1 VPTAKSDATA
11 AFYRRFTLPE
21 ERKNRAARALEWSGD
36 YRWFASANVTK
47 LEDYR
52 PPGEAGRIVA
62 LLRQRKQDGAAR
74 AIARILA
81 EAKRKGGEAT

>member
-1 VPTAKSDATA
+1 MRT
-11 AFYRRFTLPE
+11 E
-21 ERKNRAARALEWSGD
+21 EARPV
-36 YRWFASANVTK
+36 R